1 MIVGMRWYEYSFER
15 FEAWKKAKEL
25 VKMIY
30 RTTEGFPKKEQF
42 GIVQQMRRAS
52 LSIASNIAEGSGRP
66 SSKDRAH
73 FMVMAYTS
81 LLETV
86 NQAIIAFELEYIQI
100 EDYEKIRTLSTE
112 VSRILNS
119 LKGS

>member
-1 MIVGMRWYEYSFER
+1 MEWYEYSFER

-25 VKMIY
+25 VKIIY
-30 RTTEGFPKKEQF
+30 CVTDGFPKKEQF
-42 GIVQQMRRAS
+42 GISQQIRRAS
-52 LSIASNIAEGSGRP
+52 LSVASNIAEGTARP
-66 SSKDRAH
+66 SIKDRAH

-86 NQAIIAFELEYIQI
+86 NQAIIANEQGYITDG
-100 EDYEKIRTLSTE
+100 DYKKVRMLSSE

-119 LKGS
+119 LRNDS